1 LAGTKN
7 AKAVHDSELALFL
20 DMLMAERGA
29 AAHTIDA
36 YTRDIS
42 DFLAFLAAKK
52 SSAAKA
58 SADDVRAYLESLAG
72 KGLAPTSR
80 ARKLSAIR
88 QFFRF
93 LLGEGLRADDPTSA
107 IDSPKLGRPLPKIL
121 SLSEVETLIETA
133 KLACDTSAEGAPRRR
148 ALRLYALLE
157 TLYASGLRV
166 SELIALPRN
175 VLAADDRVLT
185 ITGKGGRE
193 RLVPLNEAARGA
205 LAAHLVALEDD
216 EGLAASLWLFRPG
229 VEGVG
234 ARRQSRSRPG
244 LAACAA
250 PCLCQPSPGKRG
262 GFAHGPA
269 ASGARGHLDHADL
282 YPCDRGALAPAGG
295 AASPAGS
302 GSLNETALVSGLRR
316 RGRRLTGSRHEA
328 NYNRISV
335 VFPFVV
341 RMPARENPGFPRG
354 LAKLHAYI
362 SRFRKADRGA

>member
-1 LAGTKN
+1 MAGTRN
-7 AKAVHDSELALFL
+7 AKKAAGDSELALFL

-58 SADDVRAYLESLAG
+58 SADHVRAYLESLAA

-121 SLSEVETLIETA
+121 SLSEVETLIDTA
-133 KLACDTSAEGAPRRR
+133 KQACDTSAEGAPHRR

-175 VLAADDRVLT
+175 ALAADDRVLT

-193 RLVPLNEAARGA
+193 RLVPLNDAARGA
-205 LAAHLVALEDD
+205 LAAHLAALEKD
-216 EGLAASLWLFRPG
+216 EGFSASSWLFPTGDGGQHITRQRLGQELKGLALAASLDPARVSPHVLRHAFASHLLER
-229 VEGVG
+229 G
-234 ARRQSRSRPG
+234 ADLRTVQQLLG
-244 LAACAA
+244 
-250 PCLCQPSPGKRG
+250 
-262 GFAHGPA
+262 
-269 ASGARGHLDHADL
+269 HADISTTQI
-282 YPCDRGALAPAGG
+282 YTHVIEER
-295 AASPAGS
+295 
-302 GSLNETALVSGLRR
+302 LRR
-316 RGRRLTGSRHEA
+316 LVEQHHPLAQAHLTKRR
-328 NYNRISV
+328 
-335 VFPFVV
+335 
-341 RMPARENPGFPRG
+341 
-354 LAKLHAYI
+354 
-362 SRFRKADRGA
+362 